1 MTSETLIPGST
12 PPAARVHVSY
22 TYRDHEGKEKEA
34 KAKLYLP
41 DVIHAPESA
50 RYPLFLAAGY
60 ELAEGAEQEYLRRGW
75 LVASPRELETNP
87 LIRTTSPDVALL
99 HLARSLPWIDDTRVV
114 IGGGSAGGWMTL
126 MLAAETFPL
135 AGAAPD
141 VPPVNWG
148 YNGAYFFKQLER
160 AGPSGGNAARV
171 PALFGVGTMLKPCL
185 NVYGDKFDDTT
196 WFADSP
202 LAHVPSITCPVSVY
216 FSTADVLVPINQVG
230 ARWVQPFDSAQF
242 PQGFTMDPDRLMASR
257 EGRVRLMDV
266 LPAEAFEVV
275 NLAVPDGTSLHNVRE
290 NAGKP
295 TTCELPVS
303 ADKLWSIAIID
314 EGSPVPGID
323 HRKYDLMPTRNTFWE
338 RVVTGKIDVGQ
349 LTATKLERMMDRYA
363 GKEWLP
369 SRLKH
374 LDFPASEREDVVRG
388 LRTYVGA
395 APANRRRFA
404 DLYARLPAER
414 RVLEPEILRVLQA
427 GEASR

>member
-12 PPAARVHVSY
+12 PAAARVHVSY

-41 DVIHAPESA
+41 DVIHAPGSA
-50 RYPLFLAAGY
+50 RYPLFFAAGY
-60 ELAEGAEQEYLRRGW
+60 ELAEGAEQEYLTRGW

-87 LIRTTSPDVALL
+87 LIRTTNPDVALL
-99 HLARSLPWIDDTRVV
+99 HLARSLPWIDDARVV

-148 YNGAYFFKQLER
+148 YNGAYFFKQLDR
-160 AGPSGGNAARV
+160 AGASGGNAARV
-171 PALFGVGTMLKPCL
+171 PAIIAVGNMLKPCRT
-185 NVYGDKFDDTT
+185 VFGEQYDDAT

-202 LAHVPSITCPVSVY
+202 VAQVPAITCPVSVY

-230 ARWVQPFDSAQF
+230 ARWVQPFDKAQF
-242 PQGFTMDPDRLMASR
+242 PDGFTMDPEQLMTSR
-257 EGRVRLMDV
+257 EGRLRLEDV
-266 LPAEAFEVV
+266 LPAGDFQFF
-275 NLAVPDGTSLHNVRE
+275 NLAVPDGTPRHNFL
-290 NAGKP
+290 AGTAHA

-303 ADKLWSIAIID
+303 DKLWSISIID
-314 EGSPVPGID
+314 EGPPVPVID
-323 HRKYDLMPTRNTFWE
+323 HRKFELMPTRKNFWQ
-338 RVVTGKIDVGQ
+338 RVVNGKIAPGQ

-374 LDFPASEREDVVRG
+374 LDFPASECADVLRG
-388 LRTYVGA
+388 LRTYVGTG
-395 APANRRRFA
+395 PVNRRRFA

-414 RVLEPEILRVLQA
+414 RVLEPEIVMVLQTGA
-427 GEASR
+427 TSH